1 MFERRAKKAQNMLFR
16 YITTTA
22 GAGSTF
28 AETLEL
34 VVSLDS
40 FYFKNNGSFLMDGL
54 CSMCSMVDAT
64 VGLFHKQKIEAVLH
78 IKCNICLFCIF
89 FLEDSAFFQ
98 FTLK

>member
-40 FYFKNNGSFLMDGL
+40 FYFKNNGSFLMDDNTWVVFYGGCYCGL
-54 CSMCSMVDAT
+54 VSQAEDRSSIAHKMQYMFVLYFFFWKIA
-64 VGLFHKQKIEAVLH
+64 LFSNSL
-78 IKCNICLFCIF
+78 
-89 FLEDSAFFQ
+89 
-98 FTLK
+98 